1 VSLAS
6 PVHRAAIPKGRGD
19 VPAIVPKPAPL
30 IFHVPV
36 SPSPSVWLH
45 RVKAS
50 PAAALRLY
58 AFPFA
63 GGGASAY
70 FPWAAYLDPRIE
82 LWAIRFPGRETRLRE
97 KPLTSF
103 AEALARLRSELVPH
117 LASPYALIGHSLG
130 ALFAYALAHDLQ
142 VTGRAGPRALI
153 LAGARPPLHPVPE
166 PRLAPLPDSDFVSAL
181 RDRYNGIPPAV
192 LANPELLA
200 LVLPT
205 LRADIAVY
213 ESYAHTAG
221 PALTCPVAAFGGER
235 DPLVSAAD
243 LAEWR
248 ALVAGP
254 LTTRLFP
261 GDHFFLQADPAAAVQ
276 ATQEFLLSVR

>member
-1 VSLAS
+1 M
-6 PVHRAAIPKGRGD
+6 
-19 VPAIVPKPAPL
+19 
-30 IFHVPV
+30 
-36 SPSPSVWLH
+36 SPSPSTWLH

-50 PAAALRLY
+50 PSASLRLY

-70 FPWAAYLDPRIE
+70 FPWASHLDPRIE

-103 AEALARLRSELVPH
+103 AEALTRLRTELVPH
-117 LASPYALIGHSLG
+117 LTPPYALIGHSLG
-130 ALFAYALAHDLQ
+130 AIFAYALARDLQ
-142 VTGRAGPRALI
+142 AVGRPGPRTLI
-153 LAGARPPLHPVPE
+153 LAGARPPLQPVPE
-166 PRLAPLPDSDFVSAL
+166 PRLAPMPDHEFIAAL

-213 ESYAHTAG
+213 ESYAHSAG
-221 PALTCPVAAFGGER
+221 PAIQCPVAAFGGER
-235 DPLVSAAD
+235 DPLVSATD
-243 LAEWR
+243 LAAWR
-248 ALVAGP
+248 SLVAGP
-254 LTTRLFP
+254 LTTRTFP
-261 GDHFFLQADPAAAVQ
+261 GDHFFLQADPASAAR
-276 ATQEFLLSVR
+276 ASQEFLLSSS